1 MDWGEEVIVI
11 NKLNRIIMKKLLVI
25 MGLLVSIGGYAQGP
39 EFQAPYLIPKA
50 PMEDFR
56 RTPGPEVLPNQ
67 RNFDEIHRNSNLIIL
82 MVNENQIRNFNRWRI
97 WHKLK
102 ERKRLRIVRRWQK
115 RHERNNIEP
124 ESLRRRHR

>member
-1 MDWGEEVIVI
+1 MDWGKVIIVI
-11 NKLNRIIMKKLLVI
+11 GKLNRIIMKGLILAI
-25 MGLLVSIGGYAQGP
+25 GLLVSIGGYAQGP

-56 RTPGPEVLPNQ
+56 RTPGPEVLPPHH
-67 RNFDEIHRNSNLIIL
+67 NFNEIHRNSNLIIL
-82 MVNENQIRNFNRWRI
+82 MVNENQIRHFNHWRI

-115 RHERNNIEP
+115 RHERNNNQLEF
-124 ESLRRRHR
+124 SKRRHR